1 MDMMPNDKNHVII
14 YGLIQD
20 GLAVRYE
27 YAKSVQEIFSEVMYQ
42 GDVDQGAFFHVREN
56 KGNWVTS
63 FRLFYRDGREI
74 TASYLN
80 RQRTDAPNGTVATA
94 ELFMVDIQCIVILL
108 VGSGV
113 ALGRNRSIK
122 IRNIQ

>member
-1 MDMMPNDKNHVII
+1 MPNDKNHVII